1 MLLLTKAHKAWDIH
15 AFSFLGG
22 VGAAYLARTTWAPS
36 LARSTWA
43 QVVALAGLVGV
54 IGVFDTAYAV
64 VPTVLL
70 GLVFCLVANG
80 TDFWGLLS
88 AKLTRA
94 FGEITYSVYL
104 LHGPLLFVAFRF
116 VAGYDVA
123 STFEPVQHWGWVALL
138 TPLIIAV
145 ALYSYHWIEYPAMH
159 FKGGLR
165 SAGKA

>member
-1 MLLLTKAHKAWDIH
+1 MAWEQP
-15 AFSFLGG
+15 
-22 VGAAYLARTTWAPS
+22 VWPEQWAPA

-54 IGVFDTAYAV
+54 IGGFDTAYAV
-64 VPTVLL
+64 VPTVIL

-88 AKLTRA
+88 TRLSRA

-116 VAGYDVA
+116 LVR
-123 STFEPVQHWGWVALL
+123 FEAAHEWDALMHWLFIAAL
-138 TPLIIAV
+138 TPVLLILASGSFRRSES
-145 ALYSYHWIEYPAMH
+145 LAMIH
-159 FKGGLR
+159 HQGQKFNYK
-165 SAGKA
+165 KQH